1 MIDGVQSGIEKYV
14 TDKMN
19 FNKLFAESKID
30 PKLIKYLPKKPQ
42 KKETNEKIRK
52 ISSRN
57 FS

>member
-1 MIDGVQSGIEKYV
+1 MEVQSEIEKYV

-19 FNKLFAESKID
+19 FNKLFAEGKID

-57 FS
+57 FL

>member
-1 MIDGVQSGIEKYV
+1 MEVQSGIEKYV